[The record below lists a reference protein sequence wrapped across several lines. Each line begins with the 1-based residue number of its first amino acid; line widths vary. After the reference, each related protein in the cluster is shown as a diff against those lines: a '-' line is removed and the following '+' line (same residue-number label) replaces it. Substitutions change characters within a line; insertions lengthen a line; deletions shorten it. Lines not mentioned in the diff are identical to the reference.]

1 METKLVSGTYDES
14 RAMRSL
20 SAAALILLGAFGSAA
35 QNTGPAKS
43 AKREPPPGVI
53 HTVSVKGNRLYPAAG
68 IISESGLKTGD
79 RATAATVEAA
89 RKKLLGTE
97 LFTNVADEYRFSSG
111 NPPGYDVTFE
121 VTENEQLFPM
131 RFERLGVPPETIRQY
146 LQEHVPL
153 YSERIPGTQQ
163 VLNRYTAAVQELVAK
178 TNPAVKVKAQ
188 VSNDDPKELTV
199 LFTTN
204 APAPTISQVQ
214 VSGNQAV
221 DSGTILR
228 AVNLVAVGVPLS
240 DARLQ
245 MILDK
250 AIKPLYA
257 AKGYAAVTFP
267 KIETQ
272 PSTSN
277 LGVVVKVEIKEGP
290 LFKFGSIRFRGNGM
304 DQEEIRSNLPFK
316 PGQTFNGDQVE
327 SFRIDL
333 IHRMKRRGL
342 LDANITSEPEADDTK
357 RTVNVVYNVTP
368 GAVYTFQKLDIRGLD
383 INTEPAVAKLWGEK
397 PGTPFNPDYPEF
409 FLKRVKEQGI
419 LDNLSETKSDYSSDA
434 SSHNVTVYLT
444 FKGGEPKTEDERKKK
459 EKKNSAGDAAIL
471 PIPPRMS
478 QPAAGDPKR
487 AGPALFDEDAFP
499 AA

>member
-1 METKLVSGTYDES
+1 
-14 RAMRSL
+14 MRSL
-20 SAAALILLGAFGSAA
+20 SAAALILLGALGSAA
-35 QNTGPAKS
+35 QSAGPAKS
-43 AKREPPPGVI
+43 AKREPPAGVI
-53 HTVSVKGNRLYPAAG
+53 HSVSVKGNRLYPTPD
-68 IISESGLKTGD
+68 IIRESGLKPGAK
-79 RATAATVEAA
+79 ATPATVEAA
-89 RKKLLGTE
+89 RTKLLRTE
-97 LFTNVADEYRFSSG
+97 LFNNVADEYRFSAG
-111 NPPGYDVTFE
+111 TPPGYDVTFE
-121 VTENEQLFPM
+121 VVENEQVFPM
-131 RFERLGVPPETIRQY
+131 RFERLGVPPETIREY

-153 YSERIPGTQQ
+153 YSERIPGTQGA
-163 VLNRYTAAVQELVAK
+163 LNRYAAAVQELVAK
-178 TNPAVKVKAQ
+178 TNPALKVKAQ

-199 LFTTN
+199 LFTPN

-214 VSGNQAV
+214 VSGNQAI

-267 KIETQ
+267 KIETE

-290 LFKFGSIRFRGNGM
+290 VFKFGSIRFRGNGM
-304 DQEEIRSNLPFK
+304 DQEEIRSNIPFK
-316 PGQTFNGDQVE
+316 AGQTFNGEQVE

-342 LDANITSEPEADDTK
+342 LDANITSEPEPDDAK
-357 RTVNVVYNVTP
+357 RIVNVIYDVAP
-368 GAVYTFQKLDIRGLD
+368 GAVYTFQKLDVRGLD
-383 INTEPAVAKLWGEK
+383 INTEPAITKLWGEK

-409 FLKRVKEQGI
+409 FLKRVKEQGL
-419 LDNLSETKSDYSSDA
+419 LDNLSETKSDYSADA

-444 FKGGEPKTEDERKKK
+444 FKGGEPKTEEERRKQEE
-459 EKKNSAGDAAIL
+459 EKQRG
-471 PIPPRMS
+471 R
-478 QPAAGDPKR
+478 
-487 AGPALFDEDAFP
+487 
-499 AA
+499 

>member
-1 METKLVSGTYDES
+1 
-14 RAMRSL
+14 MRSL
-20 SAAALILLGAFGSAA
+20 SAAALIWLGAFGSAA
-35 QNTGPAKS
+35 QDAGPARP
-43 AKREPPPGVI
+43 AKRVPPPGVI
-53 HTVSVKGNRLYPAAG
+53 HTVSVKGNRLYPAAD
-68 IISESGLKTGD
+68 IIRESGLKVGN
-79 RATAATVEAA
+79 RATAATIEAA
-89 RKKLLGTE
+89 RAKLLATE
-97 LFTNVADEYRFSSG
+97 LFTNVADEYRYSNA
-111 NPPGYDVTFE
+111 NPPGYDVAFE

-131 RFERLGVPPETIRQY
+131 RFERLGVPPEAIRQY

-163 VLNRYTAAVQELVAK
+163 VLDRYAAAVGEIVAK
-178 TNPAVKVKAQ
+178 TNPAVKVRAQ

-199 LFTTN
+199 VFTPN

-214 VSGNQAV
+214 VSGNQAI

-267 KIETQ
+267 KIDTE
-272 PSTSN
+272 PSSSN

-290 LFKFGSIRFRGNGM
+290 VFKFGSIRFRGNGM
-304 DQEEIRSNLPFK
+304 DQDEIRSNIPFK
-316 PGQTFNGDQVE
+316 PGQTFNGEQVE
-327 SFRIDL
+327 NFRIDL

-342 LDANITSEPEADDTK
+342 LDANITSESEPDDAK
-357 RTVNVVYNVTP
+357 RSVNVVYNVTP
-368 GAVYTFQKLDIRGLD
+368 GAVYTFQKLDVRGLD
-383 INTEPAVAKLWGEK
+383 INTEPAIAKLWGEK

-434 SSHNVTVYLT
+434 ASHNVTVYLT
-444 FKGGEPKTEDERKKK
+444 FKGGESKTDDERKKK
-459 EKKNSAGDAAIL
+459 EEEQG
-471 PIPPRMS
+471 R
-478 QPAAGDPKR
+478 GR
-487 AGPALFDEDAFP
+487 
-499 AA
+499 